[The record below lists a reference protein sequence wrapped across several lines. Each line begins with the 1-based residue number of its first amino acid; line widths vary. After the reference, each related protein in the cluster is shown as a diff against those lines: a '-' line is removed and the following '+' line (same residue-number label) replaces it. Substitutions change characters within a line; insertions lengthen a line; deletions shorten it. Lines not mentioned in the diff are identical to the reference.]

1 MCTPSKILAIALLSV
16 VLPAYAQQGR
26 LDSRSTMHITLPED
40 SPVSVMSADWGE
52 SNATPRGGAMLL
64 DLHTSLVLKNTG
76 QRRIRGITLL
86 VQAQELT
93 PGGKASVSVPSLNI
107 PPGQTFPVRIDLS
120 LLRPLQAGSG
130 PLVEIALDG
139 ILFDDLSFF
148 GPNRL
153 NSRRSMTVWE
163 LEATRDRQYFKE
175 VLQSKGRDGLRAEMI
190 SSLNKQ
196 AERTHMDARVTAG
209 RATAT
214 ASTRQVQ
221 LAFVNP
227 PNAPVVPEQGYARV
241 VNDEARMP
249 QIVIRNQSDRAI
261 ESLELGWIV
270 KDARGREFVTGAI
283 PVDVSLAPRARSRVV
298 QDASFRF
305 TEAGGQGITIDT
317 MTAFFNSVQYSDG
330 KMWVP
335 DRSKGSPTPSPEEQ
349 RLVELYR
356 RKGIDVLMEELK
368 RY

>member
-1 MCTPSKILAIALLSV
+1 MSTRSNVLAIALC
-16 VLPAYAQQGR
+16 AACAAFAQQNR

-40 SPVSVMSADWGE
+40 SPVSVLSADWGE

-86 VQAQELT
+86 VQAQEVT

-107 PPGQTFPVRIDLS
+107 ATGQTFPVRIDLS
-120 LLRPLQAGSG
+120 LIRPLQAGSG

-139 ILFDDLSFF
+139 ILFDDLSFY

-163 LEATRDRQYFKE
+163 LEATRDRQHFKE
-175 VLQSKGRDGLRAEMI
+175 VLQSRGRDGLRAEII
-190 SSLNKQ
+190 SSLNRQ
-196 AERTHMDARVTAG
+196 SDRTQMDARVTAG
-209 RATAT
+209 RATAVS
-214 ASTRQVQ
+214 AARHIQ
-221 LAFVNP
+221 LAFLSP
-227 PNAPVVPEQGYARV
+227 PNAPLVPEQGFARV
-241 VNDEARMP
+241 INDEARAP
-249 QIVIRNQSDRAI
+249 QIVLRNQSDRAI
-261 ESLELGWIV
+261 DSVELGWIV
-270 KDARGREFVTGAI
+270 KDTRGREYVTGAI
-283 PVDVSLAPRARSRVV
+283 PLEVGLPPRSQRKVV

-305 TEAGGQGITIDT
+305 SEPGGQGIAIDS
-317 MTAFFNSVQYSDG
+317 MTAFISSVQYSDG
-330 KMWVP
+330 KMWIP
-335 DRSKGSPTPSPEEQ
+335 DRSKHLPTPSPEEQ

-356 RKGIDVLMEELK
+356 RKGIDVLTEELK

>member
-1 MCTPSKILAIALLSV
+1 MCTPTRLAALLISALV
-16 VLPAYAQQGR
+16 WTLSAQQSR

-40 SPVSVMSADWGE
+40 SPVSVLSADWGE

-86 VQAQELT
+86 VQAQEVT
-93 PGGKASVSVPSLNI
+93 PGGKASVSVPSLNVAG
-107 PPGQTFPVRIDLS
+107 GQTFPVRIDLS

-163 LEATRDRQYFKE
+163 LEAARDRQYFKD
-175 VLQSKGRDGLRAEMI
+175 VLQSRGRDGLRAEMI
-190 SSLNKQ
+190 SSLNRQ
-196 AERTHMDARVTAG
+196 GDRTHMDARVTAG
-209 RATAT
+209 RAMA
-214 ASTRQVQ
+214 AMAGRHVQ
-221 LAFVNP
+221 LAFLNA
-227 PNAPVVPEQGYARV
+227 PNAPVVAERGDAQV
-241 VNDEARMP
+241 MNDEARMP
-249 QIVIRNQSDRAI
+249 QFFVRNQGDRAI
-261 ESLELGWIV
+261 DSVEVGWIV
-270 KDARGREFVTGAI
+270 KDSRGRQFVTGAI
-283 PVDVSLAPRARSRVV
+283 PIEVGLAARERTKVV
-298 QDASFRF
+298 QNAAFRF
-305 TEAGGQGITIDT
+305 SEPGGQGITIDS
-317 MTAFFNSVQYSDG
+317 MTAFFSSVEFSDG

-335 DRSKGSPTPSPEEQ
+335 ERSKLLPTPSPEEQ